1 MTEKEKAK
9 AYDEA
14 IERAKKL
21 YSNGIAEDIF
31 PELKDSDDERI
42 RKNCIHF
49 LELQKQHHAAT
60 FEIEECI
67 DWLEKQELNRKNTR
81 YMRIDYEI
89 GKVFEFNGVKLK
101 VVIDDSPSLC
111 EGCYFYNRNDFCH
124 NMKCKSF
131 DRTDTE
137 NVIFKEIKE

>member
-21 YSNGIAEDIF
+21 YSNGIAEEIF
-31 PELKDSDDERI
+31 PELKKSDERI

-49 LELQKQHHAAT
+49 LELQ
-60 FEIEECI
+60 
-67 DWLEKQELNRKNTR
+67 
-81 YMRIDYEI
+81 YEI

-111 EGCYFYNRNDFCH
+111 EGCYFYNRNGLCH